1 MLFLNWSGNTM
12 LVSEARETQIRADIR
27 RALARDEM
35 GGEVSRAGAG
45 RPAPVPRN
53 GDRAAPLQERPM
65 AATGSQA
72 GIAAMGRHCMVRS
85 PAMGKPLPAES
96 TARCLGGRADFF
108 HPFLT
113 DIPPPCSRS
122 SAASF
127 KHSAQI
133 GKAKRGKKMAAYTC

>member
-45 RPAPVPRN
+45 RPAPVPRT

-72 GIAAMGRHCMVRS
+72 GIAAMGRSCKDRS
-85 PAMGKPLPAES
+85 PAMGKPLPAAS
-96 TARCLGGRADFF
+96 TARFFARLADSF

-113 DIPPPCSRS
+113 DIRPRCSRS
-122 SAASF
+122 SAACF
-127 KHSAQI
+127 PTTCQI
-133 GKAKRGKKMAAYTC
+133 GRAHV